1 MVNSLKRILIAEDEK
16 AIAKALELK
25 LKHEGFGVKS
35 ASNGKETIDI
45 LLKEKFDLILLDLMM
60 PKLDG
65 FGVLEEL
72 KNRQNKTPIIVVSNL
87 GQEEDK
93 KRVKILGA
101 IDFLVKSDTPVAE
114 IVNKIKKYFNL

>member
-1 MVNSLKRILIAEDEK
+1 MVNSPKKILVAEDEK

-25 LKHEGFGVKS
+25 LKHEGFSVKL
-35 ASNGKETIDI
+35 ALNGKEALDI
-45 LLKEKFDLILLDLMM
+45 LSKEKFDLVLLDLMM

-65 FGVLEEL
+65 FGVLDGL
-72 KNRQNKTPIIVVSNL
+72 KNIQNKTPVIVVSNL

-93 KRVKILGA
+93 KRVKSLGA